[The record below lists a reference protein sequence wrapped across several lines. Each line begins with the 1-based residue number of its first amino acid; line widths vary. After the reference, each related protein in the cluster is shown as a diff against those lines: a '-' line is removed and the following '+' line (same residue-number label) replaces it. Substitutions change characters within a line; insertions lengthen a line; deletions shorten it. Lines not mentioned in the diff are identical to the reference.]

1 MTLKLT
7 LKHFFLK
14 SMKTRRTASFLMAV
28 IGVVTILPRHLEAWM
43 PWSWRHTG
51 VPYQIPAYD
60 DAGGE
65 YTATIEALEKRSPL
79 IFAGE
84 CRALRKEL
92 AEATAGRRF
101 VLMGGDCAETFHDFT
116 VDTTRDN
123 LYLLLRMAM
132 ILSFSAGVPVTSI
145 GRTAGQFAKPR
156 SALWD
161 TSVSPPRRA
170 YQGDIINGAGE
181 DDRRP
186 DPHRMIRA
194 YDQSVQTLNLLRAF
208 RQGGAGGLDFLH
220 QLNHRTLEETAQGMP
235 ETIRSRYLDHLRSL
249 DQTIRFIRSTT
260 RIEPSLGRSYTGHEC
275 LLLPYEAALTRRDS
289 TSDDPSGAWY
299 ATSAHFLWLGE
310 RTRRPNA
317 SHVEFLRGIQN
328 PIGIKI
334 SGTTDAEE
342 LRTILDALNPE
353 KTMGRI
359 VLICR
364 MGAGVIPIRLPP
376 LLRAVGD
383 HPVLWCIDPMH
394 GNTVEVRG
402 MKTRNL
408 HAVRAE
414 ILEFFQ
420 IMRLQG
426 AYPGGIHL
434 EMTSRNVTEC
444 VGGEIVSVQPDALL
458 SPTYESACDPR
469 LNGAQALEIAFMV
482 ADLLESC

>member
-1 MTLKLT
+1 MR
-7 LKHFFLK
+7 
-14 SMKTRRTASFLMAV
+14 MKTDRRPSPALFIGTVVVALM
-28 IGVVTILPRHLEAWM
+28 TMPPCLHAWM
-43 PWSWRHTG
+43 PWSWQHTG

-60 DAGGE
+60 NVGGE
-65 YTATIEALEKRSPL
+65 YMATIKALEKRSPL

-84 CRALRKEL
+84 CRTLRKEL
-92 AEATAGRRF
+92 AEATMGRRF
-101 VLMGGDCAETFHDFT
+101 VLMGGDCAETFNDFT

-145 GRTAGQFAKPR
+145 GRVAGQFAKPR
-156 SALWD
+156 STLWD

-170 YQGDIINGAGE
+170 YQGDIINGLE
-181 DDRRP
+181 DDDRRP
-186 DPHRMIRA
+186 DPKRMIRA

-220 QLNHRTLEETAQGMP
+220 QLNHRTLEDIVEGMP
-235 ETIRSRYLDHLRSL
+235 DTVRARYIDHLRSL

-260 RIEPSLGRSYTGHEC
+260 KAEPSLGRSYTGHEC
-275 LLLPYEAALTRRDS
+275 LLLPYEAALTRCDS

-342 LRTILDALNPE
+342 LRTILDILNPQ
-353 KTMGRI
+353 KTIGRI

-376 LLRAVGD
+376 LLRAVDD

-402 MKTRNL
+402 MKTRSI

-414 ILEFFQ
+414 ILEFFR
-420 IMRLQG
+420 IMRQQG

-444 VGGEIVSVQPDALL
+444 VGGEIVSVPSEALL

-469 LNGAQALEIAFMV
+469 LNGVQALEIAFMV
-482 ADLLESC
+482 ADLLESS